1 MLLYL
6 NNFQVEELEWSGANN
21 KKEIADKLVQS
32 GLHLNELDKCLYVAR
47 RDKETYQG
55 MLQTSEV
62 IFGYLFRFLILFE
75 LTMLTDFEHYFIKN
89 KFSRS

>member
-1 MLLYL
+1 M
-6 NNFQVEELEWSGANN
+6 EWNGANN

-62 IFGYLFRFLILFE
+62 IIFL
-75 LTMLTDFEHYFIKN
+75 
-89 KFSRS
+89 

>member
-1 MLLYL
+1 M
-6 NNFQVEELEWSGANN
+6 EWNGANN

-62 IFGYLFRFLILFE
+62 IIWKVFFKIISME
-75 LTMLTDFEHYFIKN
+75 K
-89 KFSRS
+89 

>member
-1 MLLYL
+1 M
-6 NNFQVEELEWSGANN
+6 EELEWNGTNN

-47 RDKETYQG
+47 RDKETYQD

-62 IFGYLFRFLILFE
+62 IILIYTILSIILLNLIMGLAFYLIYLIEISVLFSSVNV
-75 LTMLTDFEHYFIKN
+75 II
-89 KFSRS
+89 